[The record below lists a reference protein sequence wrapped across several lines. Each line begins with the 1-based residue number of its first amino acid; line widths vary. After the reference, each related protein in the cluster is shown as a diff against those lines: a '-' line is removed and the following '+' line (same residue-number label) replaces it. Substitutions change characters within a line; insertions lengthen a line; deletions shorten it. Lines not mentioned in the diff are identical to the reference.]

1 MLEGIASKEEVS
13 SVFKRLKQQQ
23 ANHVCFDCTNKNP
36 TWTSV
41 PFGILLCLECSANH
55 RQLGVHISFVRSS
68 SLDKWQRAQLRNF
81 KLGGNQEAKEFY
93 MKNGGSQFVNNTN
106 RTDIKNKY
114 TSPVAI
120 KYKERLRKLAQED
133 ERNHPEEVVLDD
145 VNVVSETSS
154 ENKQEEDSTEDFFS
168 NWSKPINVS
177 QSSSSSV
184 GVTPN
189 ASQEDVSA
197 PKKLVTPRTA
207 TKQGTSTQP
216 KRSIL
221 SSRSNGPRN
230 PRINSRRIHKNTNED
245 VDFEEIEKKAQQ
257 EAEEAKKLGYKPTEE
272 VSEAL
277 PKAPESSKSSIS
289 LLSGPTSTKDN
300 NKKAPVEETTQQFQ
314 RLGFGMTM
322 GSNNLSQNTTT
333 KKYSEPLGSSGGDI
347 VNKFGFQKGISSDE
361 VFGRG
366 PRFDESFKNEAKDK
380 LQAYNG
386 AQAISSSSYFGEG
399 DAENNTPSSGDFG
412 GLETTAREFASGL
425 SWDSGQDIELLK
437 DALETG
443 ASKLGSY
450 LRDYLN

>member
-1 MLEGIASKEEVS
+1 MLEGIASKEEVI

-68 SLDKWQRAQLRNF
+68 SLDKWQRNQLRNF

-93 MKNGGSQFVNNTN
+93 MKNGGSQFINNTN
-106 RTDIKNKY
+106 RTDIKGKY
-114 TSPVAI
+114 TSPVAL
-120 KYKERLRKLAQED
+120 KYKEKLRKLAQED
-133 ERNHPEEVVLDD
+133 ERKHPEEVVLDD
-145 VNVVSETSS
+145 VNAVSETNS
-154 ENKQEEDSTEDFFS
+154 ENKKEEDSTEDFFS

-177 QSSSSSV
+177 QSSLSSS
-184 GVTPN
+184 GTPS

-197 PKKLVTPRTA
+197 PKKIVTPRTA
-207 TKQGTSTQP
+207 TKQGASTQP

-221 SSRSNGPRN
+221 SSKGNGPRN
-230 PRINSRRIHKNTNED
+230 PRINSRRIQKNTND
-245 VDFEEIEKKAQQ
+245 DIDFDEIERKARE

-272 VSEAL
+272 VPHAS
-277 PKAPESSKSSIS
+277 PKAAESSKSSIS
-289 LLSGPTSTKDN
+289 LSSGPSNVKDN
-300 NKKAPVEETTQQFQ
+300 VKKAPVEETTQQFQ

-322 GSNNLSQNTTT
+322 GSNNLSQGTAT
-333 KKYSEPLGSSGGDI
+333 KKYSEPVSSSSGDI

-366 PRFDESFKNEAKDK
+366 PRFDENSKNEARDK

-399 DAENNTPSSGDFG
+399 DGENNSRGSGDFG
-412 GLETTAREFASGL
+412 GLEATAREFASGL